1 MPLTAGRSPWLR
13 GSIRVPGDPLQ
24 SQLALLLAALAR
36 GESLI
41 ENAGGDPR
49 VAAMAGVLEGLG
61 AHIGRSGD
69 DWQVEGLGLS
79 GLLAPVAPLDLS
91 ELGDDGAAG
100 LIAHIAAQDVETTVT
115 GLGESPVIEALL
127 DFFRRNG
134 ALVERR
140 DGVVTL
146 RGPRFGIPL
155 DLALAPVAVSLAAPL
170 LIHCAAIEG
179 RNALHLPP
187 GFADPAQSMLAQF
200 GTPIA
205 REGDRIV
212 IEGLPPLV
220 GVTVPVPGALDIAA
234 IALSAALVA
243 PDSELTVESVALG
256 PTGQALFEALRSLG
270 ADISVS
276 PPRRGREGVADIT
289 ARHGRLTPAVIPASL
304 GVLPEDHSILA
315 VVAAFA
321 EGETLLEGVG
331 VGVRRMTLT
340 RALRACG
347 VECVER
353 DNGALLIRG
362 KGRVPGGG
370 DVVTRLDPK
379 LATAFLVLGMGAE
392 KPVTIDDGGV
402 VAGLF
407 PDFVPAFEHI
417 GAKLSGELAK

>member
-1 MPLTAGRSPWLR
+1 LPLTAGRSPWLR
-13 GSIRVPGDPLQ
+13 GTIRVPGDPLQ
-24 SQLALLLAALAR
+24 SQLAMVFAGLAR

-41 ENAGGDPR
+41 ENASGDPR
-49 VAAMAGVLEGLG
+49 VGAMAETLTGMGV
-61 AHIGRSGD
+61 HIGRSGE
-69 DWQVEGLGLS
+69 DWDVEGLGLG
-79 GLLAPVAPLDLS
+79 GLLAPLAPLDMS
-91 ELGDDGAAG
+91 ELGDDGAAS
-100 LIAHIAAQDVETTVT
+100 LIALIAAHDMETTVT
-115 GLGESPVIEALL
+115 GLSESPVIEALL

-134 ALVERR
+134 AVVERR
-140 DGVVTL
+140 EAVVTL

-170 LIHCAAIEG
+170 LIHCAAIAG
-179 RNALHLPP
+179 RSALHLPP
-187 GFADPAQSMLAQF
+187 GFADPAQSLLAQF
-200 GTPIA
+200 GAPIA

-212 IEGLPPLV
+212 LSGQAPLV

-234 IALSAALVA
+234 IALGAALVA
-243 PDSELTVESVALG
+243 PDSELTVQSVALG
-256 PTGQALFEALRSLG
+256 PAGQALFEALRRLG

-289 ARHGRLTPAVIPASL
+289 ARHAKLSPATIPTSL
-304 GVLPEDHSILA
+304 GVLPDDHSILA

-370 DVVTRLDPK
+370 DIVTRLDPK

-407 PDFVPAFEHI
+407 PEFIPAFEHL